1 METVELRDLLVAA
14 RVGDQNA
21 WDTIVE
27 RFMPLVLSI
36 ARRFRLPEKDVEDVS
51 QTVWLRLA
59 ENLNAI
65 REPRALPGWI
75 STTTRRE
82 ALAVIKTARRSSS
95 VDPGGS
101 WMAALP
107 AEPAG
112 VDEDLLRAE
121 RRHALRE
128 GLAELKPEQ
137 RQLLLLLASDPPI
150 SYEDVS
156 RRLGMPI
163 GSIGPT
169 RARYLKKLR
178 ETSAVRNF
186 FDVRS
191 DTNTAGGAPR

>member
-1 METVELRDLLVAA
+1 MSVRH
-14 RVGDQNA
+14 
-21 WDTIVE
+21 
-27 RFMPLVLSI
+27 
-36 ARRFRLPEKDVEDVS
+36 
-51 QTVWLRLA
+51 VWLRLA

-75 STTTRRE
+75 STTTRHE

-101 WMAALP
+101 WMSAMPTEP
-107 AEPAG
+107 AE

-121 RRHALRE
+121 RRQALRE

-178 ETSAVRNF
+178 ETSAVRSF
-186 FDVRS
+186 FDVQS
-191 DTNTAGGAPR
+191 DATIAVGESR

>member
-1 METVELRDLLVAA
+1 METAELRDLLVAA

-107 AEPAG
+107 AADSQPRNLPSHIRPIFGGYYGDTCTARWPGAAGPAG
-112 VDEDLLRAE
+112 SGCA
-121 RRHALRE
+121 HA
-128 GLAELKPEQ
+128 G
-137 RQLLLLLASDPPI
+137 
-150 SYEDVS
+150 
-156 RRLGMPI
+156 
-163 GSIGPT
+163 
-169 RARYLKKLR
+169 
-178 ETSAVRNF
+178 
-186 FDVRS
+186 
-191 DTNTAGGAPR
+191 

>member
-21 WDTIVE
+21 WDTLVE

-59 ENLNAI
+59 ENLHAI

-75 STTTRRE
+75 STTTRHE

-95 VDPGGS
+95 LDPGGS

-107 AEPAG
+107 TESAG

-121 RRHALRE
+121 RQHALRE

-150 SYEDVS
+150 SYEDAS

>member
-14 RVGDQNA
+14 RVGDQSA
-21 WDTIVE
+21 WDTLVE
-27 RFMPLVLSI
+27 RFMPLVVSI

-59 ENLNAI
+59 ENLHAI

-101 WMAALP
+101 WMAGLP
-107 AEPAG
+107 TESAG
-112 VDEDLLRAE
+112 VDEELLRAE

-178 ETSAVRNF
+178 ETSAVRSF
-186 FDVRS
+186 FDVQS
-191 DTNTAGGAPR
+191 DTNTAGGEPR